1 MGKAISGWSIR
12 LRTWC
17 SVDYCTSEV
26 FTAVKT
32 RNPFELRHLL
42 GRGLASPFE
51 RDEDMFICFILLG
64 LTRSSGST

>member
-51 RDEDMFICFILLG
+51 RDEEGQTLLHVSIFIP
-64 LTRSSGST
+64 SPVEA